1 MKKLLAAVAGLTVV
15 TTPAFAQISAHRR
28 AAIEQCTQQADA
40 QYGPSGGTNW
50 RRFNHDVYAA
60 CMAGAGEQE

>member
-1 MKKLLAAVAGLTVV
+1 MKRFLAAVAVLTVV
-15 TTPAFAQISAHRR
+15 ATPAFAQISAHRP

-40 QYGPSGGTNW
+40 QYGPSGDTNW

-60 CMAGAGEQE
+60 CMADAGEQE

>member
-1 MKKLLAAVAGLTVV
+1 MRNFLAATAVLTLVA
-15 TTPAFAQISAHRR
+15 TPAFAQISGHRR

-60 CMAGAGEQE
+60 CMADAGEQE